1 MPRGVGE
8 YGRER
13 LVVGLNS
20 AEGKQQ
26 PSRLIDALI
35 THWAC
40 WEEHEAF
47 YLTKLAPA
55 LVENPESGDETEV
68 RILRELRSHLR
79 DAEWANLPQI
89 IADRRAGIVH
99 EIESEKLAREAR
111 ESARQQ
117 EEQERA
123 EAAAQAE
130 QERIRQKRIQEEA
143 GVRKRSVVAEIDQQ
157 FQRDFLS
164 TDAFFDSIPSGILS
178 REEYEALKL
187 AFVRRWFDQTA
198 KNRTDRKFQLDDEQI
213 GAIAAVN
220 GNVQVVARAG
230 SGKTATLVN
239 RALFLLQHC
248 RVPAPKILL
257 LAFNRKAAVEIRRR
271 LLGLIHAEAEHQ
283 VKSEINER
291 HQLAKQRKVNR
302 IDWSE
307 IEADSVGAVA
317 TRLKINLP
325 HVMTF
330 HALAYAIVHPDESI
344 LYNGAEGESQGLSRA
359 FQSVIDDHL
368 QAPKYRAA
376 IRELMLAHFK
386 EDWDRIVAK
395 GYDQS
400 KAEFLRIR
408 RSLPRESLRGEYV
421 KSYGEKLIADFL
433 FEHDIAYKYERN
445 HWWNDVNYRPDF
457 TVFKTAKSGLIIE
470 YFGLSGDPDYDAM
483 SADKRAY
490 WAGKA
495 DWTLIEFSPSDI
507 TSRGDEGFKD
517 LLKHHLEDQGV
528 ECHRLSEDEI
538 WLKTRD
544 RAIDRFT
551 TAAVNFVG
559 RCRKLSL
566 SPEELRD
573 RIDAYSPLS
582 QVEAMFLDLL
592 ETLYSAY
599 LKRLSAT
606 GEEDFDGLMQ
616 RAATIVASGAT
627 KFQRKSGSGNLGE
640 LQFVCIDEFQ
650 DFSDLFFRLLQS
662 IRKANPG
669 VGLFCVGDDWQAI
682 NGFAGSDLRFFD
694 RFEEHIGPSHRLYIA
709 TNYRSA
715 KSVVDAG
722 NALMAGFGKPASA
735 NRDTLGTVVLADASE
750 FRPSLIE
757 KQRHPGDIITPMV
770 SRISGKS
777 LASGSDVVLLCRRNS
792 LPWFVNFGDQ
802 GKGEGRGLEGYI
814 ELMRSLFPKGV
825 SDHITISTAHR
836 YKGLEK
842 PTVIVVDAVARSY
855 PLIHPDWVF
864 SRVLGDSPEKIIAE
878 ERRLLYVAMTRAAEK
893 LVIIT
898 DGQSRS
904 PFLDELQ
911 KVRPLENIEWRDYPS
926 VRNKVSRLVIKV
938 GNQDRRGG
946 GGTFAIKDQLR
957 ASGYQ
962 WQTTGWPGWAKTCLV
977 DGFQISS
984 LQTEVWVD
992 SADAVEIRIFDEAE
1006 QTLGIFRVNG
1016 GEWMSVHNELDSML
1030 ADASGRTA
1038 NADED
1043 SHLDAGEPISRASG
1057 RGIQS

>member
-1 MPRGVGE
+1 M
-8 YGRER
+8 
-13 LVVGLNS
+13 GLNS
-20 AEGKQQ
+20 AEGKQA
-26 PSRLIDALI
+26 PSQLIDALMK
-35 THWAC
+35 HWLC
-40 WEEHEAF
+40 WDEHEAF

-55 LVENPESGDETEV
+55 LVADPESGDETEV
-68 RILRELRSHLR
+68 RILRELRSKLC

-89 IADRRAGIVH
+89 IADRREEERKRARAPAAPEPEPLLA
-99 EIESEKLAREAR
+99 EIE
-111 ESARQQ
+111 
-117 EEQERA
+117 
-123 EAAAQAE
+123 
-130 QERIRQKRIQEEA
+130 
-143 GVRKRSVVAEIDQQ
+143 
-157 FQRDFLS
+157 QRLQHDFLS
-164 TDAFFDSIPSGILS
+164 TDAFYDSIPSGILS
-178 REEYEALKL
+178 REEYEATKI
-187 AFVRRWFDQTA
+187 AFVRRWFDQTTN
-198 KNRTDRKFQLDDEQI
+198 NRTNRKFQLDDEQI

-239 RALFLLQHC
+239 RTLFLLQHC
-248 RVPAPKILL
+248 GVPAPKILL
-257 LAFNRKAAVEIRRR
+257 LAFNRKAATEIRRR

-283 VKSEINER
+283 VKGEINER
-291 HQLAKQRKVNR
+291 HQLAKQRKARR

-307 IEADSVGAVA
+307 IEADSVDAVA
-317 TRLKINLP
+317 TRLKIDLP

-330 HALAYAIVHPDESI
+330 HALAYAIVHPETI
-344 LYNGAEGESQGLSRA
+344 LNNGPDGQAQGLSRA

-368 QAPKYRAA
+368 QVPKYRAA

-386 EDWDRIVAK
+386 QDWDRIVAK

-400 KAEFLRIR
+400 RAEFLRIR

-445 HWWNDVNYRPDF
+445 HLWNGVNYRPDF

-483 SADKRAY
+483 SAEKRVY

-528 ECHRLSEDEI
+528 ECRQLSEDEI
-538 WLKTRD
+538 WLKIRD

-573 RIDAYSPLS
+573 RIDSHSPLS

-599 LKRLSAT
+599 LKQLWAT

-616 RAATIVASGAT
+616 RAANIVASGAT
-627 KFQRKSGSGNLGE
+627 KFQRKSGSGDLGE

-662 IRKANPG
+662 IRKASPG

-694 RFEEHIGPSHRLYIA
+694 RFEEHIGPSRRLYIA

-715 KSVVDAG
+715 KSVVDTG
-722 NALMAGFGKPASA
+722 NALMTGFGRPASA

-750 FRPSLIE
+750 FSPSDIE
-757 KQRHPGDIITPMV
+757 QQRHPGDIITPMV
-770 SRISGKS
+770 SRISGRS

-802 GKGEGRGLEGYI
+802 RKGEGRGLEGYI

-842 PTVIVVDAVARSY
+842 STVIVMDAVARSY

-864 SRVLGDSPEKIIAE
+864 SRVLGDSPERIIAE

-898 DGQSRS
+898 DGRSRS

-911 KVRPLENIEWRDYPS
+911 KVRPLEKIVWRDYPA

-962 WQTTGWPGWAKTCLV
+962 WQTTGWSGWVKTCLA
-977 DGFQISS
+977 DGFQLSS

-1016 GEWMSVHNELDSML
+1016 GEWMSIHNQLDSML
-1030 ADASGRTA
+1030 ADASVSSASG
-1038 NADED
+1038 DD
-1043 SHLDAGEPISRASG
+1043 DPDLDAGAPMARASG
-1057 RGIQS
+1057 RGNRS